1 MIFPEWTTGNI
12 IFYLSLAVIVLAYGP
27 LEYIGQSQMAYSK
40 FRPAKGIPTRTGMFI
55 LYFTPLIA
63 LTVSAL
69 PYISN
74 PTTVQLFVFGAVF
87 IHFAKRVLEVLF
99 LHKYSGP
106 IGIFTTLVIA
116 GFYSL
121 AAFLIGYVN
130 REPLPVMDGWS
141 YIGIGLFLTGIIG
154 NFIHHKILVDLRKN
168 TLDYI
173 IPWNGLFNFVVCPHY
188 LFEITAWFGIA
199 LLSRHFGAFLVLV
212 GFSLY
217 LTARSLRTL
226 KWYRERFSDFPSQ
239 RKALIPFIL

>member
-12 IFYLSLAVIVLAYGP
+12 IFYSSLVIIVLAIGP

-40 FRPAKGIPTRTGMFI
+40 FRPASGIPTRLGMFI
-55 LYFTPLIA
+55 LYFIPLIA
-63 LTVSAL
+63 LVISAL

-74 PTTVQLFVFGAVF
+74 PTTAQLFVFGAVF
-87 IHFAKRVLEVLF
+87 IHFGKRVLEVLF

-106 IGIFTTLVIA
+106 IGIITALFTA

-121 AAFLIGYVN
+121 AAFLIGFTN
-130 REPLPVMDGWS
+130 RKPLPNLDAWS
-141 YIGIGLFLTGIIG
+141 YIGIGLFLIGITV

-173 IPWNGLFNFVVCPHY
+173 IPSGGLFTLVVCPHY
-188 LFEITAWFGIA
+188 LFEIMGWVGIA
-199 LLSRHFGAFLVLV
+199 LLSRHFGAWLALAA
-212 GFSLY
+212 FSFY

-226 KWYRERFSDFPSQ
+226 KWYREKFSNFPPE